1 MKITRSQLKEIIKE
15 EIQKELSEQDIDYS
29 RMYSD
34 IDDLDAAEDLAGMSF
49 ARQTPASPEDL
60 AVGKSSRSAKK
71 RKLKEVQR
79 LLNKLGAFDMN
90 MKKLVVDGIPGPKT
104 ALVLSAVLPGLACRK
119 YRRGKGCTGTVAAL
133 KNTNLLNAA
142 IKNLKRMRPIEQGRM
157 TDLVV
162 AAMAEGQKDGTEPR
176 TMMATPDPDM
186 PDDEN
191 ADVKRLKMMMD
202 KAKKAGGKVVPIEA
216 PITTLKRG

>member
-79 LLNKLGAFDMN
+79 LLNKLGAFDMY

-104 ALVLSAVLPGLACRK
+104 ALVLSAVLPGLTCRK

-133 KNTNLLNAA
+133 KNTNLLNA
-142 IKNLKRMRPIEQGRM
+142 
-157 TDLVV
+157 
-162 AAMAEGQKDGTEPR
+162 
-176 TMMATPDPDM
+176 
-186 PDDEN
+186 
-191 ADVKRLKMMMD
+191 
-202 KAKKAGGKVVPIEA
+202 
-216 PITTLKRG
+216 